1 MKITIDT
8 LKRAYLFTTVF
19 YYFGFLSFTSRI
31 LSGGGSSDLMS
42 ANASGNAA
50 KQVIGILLLLSGV
63 YLLLKV
69 DKKLLFS
76 MLIKSL
82 WWWVLIAFFLASIY
96 WSYEPGI
103 TFRRSIAFITL
114 VVAGFCVVS
123 HFTAESLMYFI
134 AKAIFVAA
142 VMGLIYLVISPSNA
156 LGGHGEGDRAN
167 MFIGIMSDKNGG
179 ARLYAYGILILVGL
193 GYYRARNH
201 KIMLAVLGVCL
212 IFANSATAIVMV
224 FAGVGLITLFKIMRT
239 HSPNVNLRR
248 VIIITLLLIA
258 AAVVVSY
265 LYAFL
270 LELLGRDPTLTN
282 RTVIWALL
290 DEYIQAESTL
300 GYGFGAFWV
309 SDAVTS
315 FVDRWSYIGNAHS
328 GYYEVMLYGGKVG
341 LFLVVFLTLKI
352 VKDLVQGYI
361 VSEKNGLLAA
371 LLAIIL
377 MQCIVNYIGF
387 VIMNHNSADMLI
399 YAVIS
404 FVAMLSITDKRP
416 ASEIKNPSLMVKN
429 L

>member
-19 YYFGFLSFTSRI
+19 YYLGFLGFTSR
-31 LSGGGSSDLMS
+31 LLKGGADDRMSSY
-42 ANASGNAA
+42 ASGNMG
-50 KQVIGILLLLSGV
+50 KQLIGILLLLLGV

-76 MLIKSL
+76 MLIKSF
-82 WWWVLIAFFLASIY
+82 WWWALIVFFLASIY

-103 TFRRSIAFITL
+103 TLRRSVAFITL
-114 VVAGFCVVS
+114 VVASFCVVA
-123 HFTAESLMYFI
+123 HFKAESLMYFI

-167 MFIGIMSDKNGG
+167 MFIGIMGDKNAG

-201 KIMLAVLGVCL
+201 KIMLAILSICL
-212 IFANSATAIVMV
+212 LFANSASAIVMV

-248 VIIITLLLIA
+248 VIIIALLLIA

-282 RTVIWALL
+282 RTVIWGLL

-328 GYYEVMLYGGKVG
+328 GYYEMLLNGGYTG
-341 LFLVVFLTLKI
+341 LALVIVLILKI

-361 VSEKNGLLAA
+361 VSENNGLLAA

-377 MQCIVNYIGF
+377 LQCVVNYIGF
-387 VIMNHNSADMLI
+387 VIMNHNSGDMLMFS
-399 YAVIS
+399 VIS
-404 FVAMLSITDKRP
+404 FVAMISITEQSK
-416 ASEIKNPSLMVKN
+416 
-429 L
+429 

>member
-1 MKITIDT
+1 MKITLDT

-19 YYFGFLSFTSRI
+19 YYLGFLGFTSRF
-31 LSGGGSSDLMS
+31 LKGGGDDRMS
-42 ANASGNAA
+42 AYASGNVG
-50 KQVIGILLLLSGV
+50 KQLIGVLLLLVGV

-103 TFRRSIAFITL
+103 TLRRSIAFITL
-114 VVAGFCVVS
+114 VIASFCIVA
-123 HFTAESLMYFI
+123 HFNAESLMYFI

-156 LGGHGEGDRAN
+156 LGGHGEGERAN
-167 MFIGIMSDKNGG
+167 MFIGIMGDKNAG

-193 GYYRARNH
+193 GNYRTRNH
-201 KIMLAVLGVCL
+201 KIMLAVLGICL
-212 IFANSATAIVMV
+212 VFANSASAIVMV
-224 FAGVGLITLFKIMRT
+224 FAGVGLITLFKVMRT
-239 HSPNVNLRR
+239 KSPSINLRR
-248 VIIITLLLIA
+248 VVIITLLLAA
-258 AAVVVSY
+258 AAVAVSF
-265 LYAFL
+265 LYTFL

-282 RTVIWALL
+282 RTVIWGLL

-315 FVDRWSYIGNAHS
+315 FVARWSFIGNAHS
-328 GYYEVMLYGGKVG
+328 GYYEMLLYGGYVG
-341 LFLVVFLTLKI
+341 LALVILLILKI
-352 VKDLVQGYI
+352 VIDLIQGYI
-361 VSEKNGLLAA
+361 ISENNGLLAA

-377 MQCIVNYIGF
+377 LQCVVNYIGF
-387 VIMNHNSADMLI
+387 VIMNHNSGDMLMFS
-399 YAVIS
+399 VIS
-404 FVAMLSITDKRP
+404 FVAMISITEQGKR
-416 ASEIKNPSLMVKN
+416 
-429 L
+429 